1 MNREYPSELAATTL
15 PIWRVSSLL
24 WHAALLSLAV
34 ALPSLAHA
42 AGLPVRVLL
51 PMHWPAI
58 LAGLVYGWR
67 GGLVVGSLSPIAAFL
82 ISGMPYPP
90 MILPM
95 TVELAAYGGIAG
107 LCREIFRLNGFLAVL
122 ASLIIGRLLFIAVV
136 LMAGSVS
143 QPLTAYLQAALVPGL
158 IAAAGQIALLPV
170 IARWWVKNS
179 RTA

>member
-1 MNREYPSELAATTL
+1 MA
-15 PIWRVSSLL
+15 
-24 WHAALLSLAV
+24 HV
-34 ALPSLAHA
+34 A
-42 AGLPVRVLL
+42 GWPVRVLL

-67 GGLVVGSLSPIAAFL
+67 GGLIVGSLSPIAAFA

-95 TVELAAYGGIAG
+95 TVELAAYGGVAG
-107 LCREIFRLNGFLAVL
+107 LCREIFRLNGILAVL
-122 ASLIIGRLLFIAVV
+122 VSLIIGRLLFIGVV

-143 QPLTAYLQAALVPGL
+143 QPLTAYLQAALLPGF
-158 IAAAGQIALLPV
+158 IAALGQIVLLPF